1 MRLEIRSLNP
11 PLVWR
16 VASKDAWMP
25 PLFAVLPRRFT
36 QRLRLCDD
44 APVDK
49 HTLSDVYAVHQSA
62 CH

>member
-1 MRLEIRSLNP
+1 
-11 PLVWR
+11 
-16 VASKDAWMP
+16 MP

-44 APVDK
+44 ALVDK
-49 HTLSDVYAVHQSA
+49 HTLSDVYAVHQLG